1 MQPTRRPRCTST
13 LTAYR
18 RNAFSRNCQKTLSS
32 SVRPNSTPPP
42 SASLLPPRFLLS
54 PSPTPPKRRE
64 SNSARAS
71 SKTTGQYKAEEY
83 QQNTDSYSDNNQL
96 ALLITVDETF
106 DHDHRIVNQKGSN
119 KGRFTFTASDAGE
132 HRICFWASH
141 QSNSG
146 WSLSHSN
153 GVRLHLDLAI
163 GETSEI
169 ESKDKDKIADIVQRV
184 KDLSGRL
191 QDIRREQVFQRVGF
205 PPRPAVVAAA
215 AARGLLT
222 DGT

>member
-1 MQPTRRPRCTST
+1 MLFRGTAKRHSRRRLDPTP
-13 LTAYR
+13 L
-18 RNAFSRNCQKTLSS
+18 F
-32 SVRPNSTPPP
+32 
-42 SASLLPPRFLLS
+42 LLPPRYSPPASYSPPLLLH
-54 PSPTPPKRRE
+54 PKEE

-205 PPRPAVVAAA
+205 PPGPAVVA